1 VQKPGVAYVDRSGI
15 DAVPGRSERPG
26 SRQINDGLGLSSLSD
41 RMESNSRGGGQ
52 LAVCG
57 RRTSVASAVPPS
69 RSNQRAEGGAE
80 HRDSPPPIAAH
91 APAGHNAGMDSNE
104 PDFIVVGEK
113 VALGPLRPDLAAAYA
128 RWMNQLEVR
137 RGLDQMGIATPQ
149 SQEKWVEEN
158 IEKGAKGEPQAV
170 EFTVYDQTDS
180 SPVGTAGL
188 FHISHA
194 HGRAEFGIAIGER
207 RGQGLGT
214 EATRLVL
221 DFAFHVL
228 QLRNVLLETL
238 EWNVAGLTAYERAG
252 FRRVGV
258 RRGAV
263 MSRGRPTDL
272 VIMDAVLEDFGV
284 SVLR

>member
-1 VQKPGVAYVDRSGI
+1 MP
-15 DAVPGRSERPG
+15 
-26 SRQINDGLGLSSLSD
+26 
-41 RMESNSRGGGQ
+41 
-52 LAVCG
+52 
-57 RRTSVASAVPPS
+57 
-69 RSNQRAEGGAE
+69 
-80 HRDSPPPIAAH
+80 
-91 APAGHNAGMDSNE
+91 GMDSHE

-137 RGLDQMGIATPQ
+137 RGLNDRSIATPQ

-158 IEKGAKGEPQAV
+158 IEKGAHREPQAV
-170 EFTVYDQTDS
+170 EFTVYDRADS
-180 SPVGTAGL
+180 TPVGTAGL
-188 FHISHA
+188 FRISHA
-194 HGRAEFGIAIGER
+194 NGTAEFGIAIGER

-214 EATRLVL
+214 EAARLVL

-263 MSRGRPTDL
+263 MNRGRPADV
-272 VIMDAVLEDFGV
+272 VIMDAVAEDFGA

>member
-1 VQKPGVAYVDRSGI
+1 
-15 DAVPGRSERPG
+15 
-26 SRQINDGLGLSSLSD
+26 
-41 RMESNSRGGGQ
+41 
-52 LAVCG
+52 
-57 RRTSVASAVPPS
+57 
-69 RSNQRAEGGAE
+69 
-80 HRDSPPPIAAH
+80 
-91 APAGHNAGMDSNE
+91 MDSNE

-113 VALGPLRPDLAAAYA
+113 VALGPLRTDLAATYA

-137 RGLDQMGIATPQ
+137 RGLDNMGIATPQ

-158 IEKGAKGEPQAV
+158 LEKGAKPEPEAV
-170 EFTVYDQTDS
+170 EFTVYDRTDS
-180 SPVGTAGL
+180 TPVGTAGL
-188 FHISHA
+188 FQISHA
-194 HGRAEFGIAIGER
+194 HATAKFGIAIGER

-238 EWNVAGLTAYERAG
+238 AWNLAGLTAYERAG

-263 MSRGRPTDL
+263 MSRRRATDL
-272 VIMDAVLEDFGV
+272 VIMDAVPEDFGP

>member
-1 VQKPGVAYVDRSGI
+1 
-15 DAVPGRSERPG
+15 
-26 SRQINDGLGLSSLSD
+26 
-41 RMESNSRGGGQ
+41 
-52 LAVCG
+52 
-57 RRTSVASAVPPS
+57 
-69 RSNQRAEGGAE
+69 
-80 HRDSPPPIAAH
+80 
-91 APAGHNAGMDSNE
+91 MDSHE

-113 VALGPLRPDLAAAYA
+113 VALGPLRQDLAAAYA

-137 RGLDQMGIATPQ
+137 RGLDHLGIATPQ

-158 IEKGAKGEPQAV
+158 IEKGAKREPQAV
-170 EFTVYDQTDS
+170 EFTVYDCTDTTA
-180 SPVGTAGL
+180 VGTAGL
-188 FHISHA
+188 FQIAHA
-194 HGRAEFGIAIGER
+194 HGTAEFGIAIGER

-228 QLRNVLLETL
+228 QLRNVLLQTL

-263 MSRGRPTDL
+263 MSRGRPTDV
-272 VIMDAVLEDFGV
+272 VIMDAVPEDFGA

>member
-1 VQKPGVAYVDRSGI
+1 
-15 DAVPGRSERPG
+15 
-26 SRQINDGLGLSSLSD
+26 
-41 RMESNSRGGGQ
+41 
-52 LAVCG
+52 
-57 RRTSVASAVPPS
+57 
-69 RSNQRAEGGAE
+69 
-80 HRDSPPPIAAH
+80 
-91 APAGHNAGMDSNE
+91 MDSNE

-113 VALGPLRPDLAAAYA
+113 VALGPLRADLATAYA

-137 RGLDQMGIATPQ
+137 RGLDQMGIATRQ
-149 SQEKWVEEN
+149 SQEKWVQEN
-158 IEKGAKGEPQAV
+158 IEKGAKREPEAV
-170 EFTVYDQTDS
+170 EFTVYDRTDS

-188 FHISHA
+188 FQISHA
-194 HGRAEFGIAIGER
+194 HGTAEFGIAIGER

-252 FRRVGV
+252 FRRIGV

-263 MSRGRPTDL
+263 ISRGRPTDL
-272 VIMDAVLEDFGV
+272 VIMDAVPEDFGA

>member
-1 VQKPGVAYVDRSGI
+1 
-15 DAVPGRSERPG
+15 
-26 SRQINDGLGLSSLSD
+26 
-41 RMESNSRGGGQ
+41 
-52 LAVCG
+52 
-57 RRTSVASAVPPS
+57 
-69 RSNQRAEGGAE
+69 
-80 HRDSPPPIAAH
+80 
-91 APAGHNAGMDSNE
+91 MDSHE

-113 VALGPLRPDLAAAYA
+113 VALGPLRRDLAASYA

-137 RGLDQMGIATPQ
+137 RGLDQMGIATPE

-158 IEKGAKGEPQAV
+158 IEKGAMRAPQVV
-170 EFTVYDQTDS
+170 EFTVYDRTDAA
-180 SPVGTAGL
+180 PVGTAGL
-188 FHISHA
+188 LDIGHA
-194 HGRAEFGIAIGER
+194 NGTAEFAIIIGER

-228 QLRNVLLETL
+228 ELRNVLLETL
-238 EWNVAGLTAYERAG
+238 AWNVAALTAYERAG

-263 MSRGRPTDL
+263 MSRRRPTDI
-272 VIMDAVLEDFGV
+272 VIMDAVPEDFGA